1 MNAAPQ
7 AQQLPLWD
15 ASVIGEPT
23 PRGRRRKPRPGFPVV
38 AWLQSGR
45 ADYSWNYTRLHAV
58 GQDGRTL
65 CGLEFPD
72 DAHVSRTLDARD
84 VECRRCRRLIQE
96 ARAKDSKHGETQAHR
111 ES

>member
-1 MNAAPQ
+1 MSAASQ

-15 ASVIGEPT
+15 ASVIGEPP
-23 PRGRRRKPRPGFPVV
+23 PRGRRRKPRPGYPVV

-58 GQDGRTL
+58 AQGGGTL

-72 DAHVSRTLDARD
+72 DAHVSRTLDVRD

-96 ARAKDSKHGETQAHR
+96 ARAQ
-111 ES
+111 ESNNGKT